1 MEELG
6 KEDFIKWM
14 TLCSIKGLG
23 SSKISKLFGLFEDIE
38 KIYSASESDLLSTRI
53 FKDEMVQDFKRLKE
67 NNSSDFEY
75 VFEKCKK
82 NNIKIIH
89 LFSENYPKRLRFMPD
104 APLNLFAL
112 GNLNLIR
119 TQNVAVVGSRDSS
132 EQAKKWAFDNAQDIV
147 KKGITVV
154 SGGAKGIDYEAHRG
168 ALSIN
173 GNTICVVGTGLLAL
187 YPQEHKELFEQ
198 IKQNGLLLSE
208 QFPDSKVEKLSLVR
222 RNRIISGI
230 SESIIIVTS
239 SFQGGTLTQ
248 LKIAYNQH
256 IPIFCPAL
264 SLNLLP
270 NEGIK
275 EGLKSYNA
283 KEINDI
289 LPVIKQI
296 EKTNIFSYT

>member
-1 MEELG
+1 MFG
-6 KEDFIKWM
+6 GDKNF
-14 TLCSIKGLG
+14 
-23 SSKISKLFGLFEDIE
+23 KIPIVLDSPLIWEITKV
-38 KIYSASESDLLSTRI
+38 Y
-53 FKDEMVQDFKRLKE
+53 KD
-67 NNSSDFEY
+67 
-75 VFEKCKK
+75 
-82 NNIKIIH
+82 
-89 LFSENYPKRLRFMPD
+89 
-104 APLNLFAL
+104 
-112 GNLNLIR
+112 
-119 TQNVAVVGSRDSS
+119 
-132 EQAKKWAFDNAQDIV
+132 
-147 KKGITVV
+147 
-154 SGGAKGIDYEAHRG
+154 
-168 ALSIN
+168 ALS
-173 GNTICVVGTGLLAL
+173 G
-187 YPQEHKELFEQ
+187 EHKELFEQ